1 MIVLI
6 APCVLGLA
14 VVVFV
19 ALGWLMERRPGLG
32 GALMAGF
39 AVVFICLVVTYAANV
54 NLD

>member
-1 MIVLI
+1 MIAL
-6 APCVLGLA
+6 ALTCVLGLA

-19 ALGWLMERRPGLG
+19 ALGWLMERRPRLG

-39 AVVFICLVVTYAANV
+39 AVTFICLVVTYAQNV